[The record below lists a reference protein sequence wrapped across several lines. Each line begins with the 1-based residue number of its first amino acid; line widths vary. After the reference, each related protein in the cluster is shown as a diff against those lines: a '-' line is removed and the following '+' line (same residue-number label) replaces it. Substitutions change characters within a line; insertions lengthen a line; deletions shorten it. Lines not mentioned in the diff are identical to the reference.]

1 MSRAAGY
8 VTLPAET
15 EELHCWKKPNQELQ
29 KICNLAKKKSSI
41 KPGVGGRKAADADI
55 KPSG

>member
-1 MSRAAGY
+1 VSRATGY

-15 EELHCWKKPNQELQ
+15 EELHGWKKPNQELQ
-29 KICNLAKKKSSI
+29 NICNLAKKKSSI
-41 KPGVGGRKAADADI
+41 KPGVGVRKEGDADK